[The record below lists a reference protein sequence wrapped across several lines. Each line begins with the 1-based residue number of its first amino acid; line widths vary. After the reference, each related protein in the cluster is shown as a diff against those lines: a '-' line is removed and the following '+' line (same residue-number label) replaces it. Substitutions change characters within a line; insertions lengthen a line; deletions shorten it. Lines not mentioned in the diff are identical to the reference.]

1 MKSARNIA
9 RYIFA
14 PILVVAGLI
23 LVAYAQNLS
32 SNPNASIGDVT
43 RINRRGESSTVIELP
58 GSGINEVI
66 ADEFVS
72 RYLEWKREF
81 LSAEIGRRQWEFY
94 ARHPS
99 FLLTITVSEDMGGG
113 ARTNQYQWNET
124 DEMISATITLGSQID
139 KGFPEPAY
147 YPVINALKPT
157 LSSPKI
163 GGRIL
168 AAAKIAHEFGH
179 LNRAVNATGA
189 LYRLQSRL
197 TPVYNTIF
205 QNNGFDTE
213 DPRLIEVAREMGG
226 TPVEIQADGEY
237 WGEVNAM
244 QYLGE
249 RISKE
254 SHRRWFVSRFKENI
268 KRYATCRER
277 FQSLINRNDFISSRG
292 R

>member
-1 MKSARNIA
+1 MKSARNA
-9 RYIFA
+9 LYIFA
-14 PILVVAGLI
+14 PILVVVLPI
-23 LVAYAQNLS
+23 HVAYAHNFF
-32 SNPNASIGDVT
+32 SNWNAPLGDVT
-43 RINRRGESSTVIELP
+43 GINRDGESSAVIERP
-58 GSGINEVI
+58 GGGIKEVI
-66 ADEFVS
+66 ADEFIS

-81 LSAEIGRRQWEFY
+81 LSTEIGRRQWEFY

-99 FLLTITVSEDMGGG
+99 FLVTITVSEDVGGG
-113 ARTNQYQWNET
+113 ARTNQYQWDES
-124 DEMISATITLGSQID
+124 DEMTSATITLGSQID

-157 LSSPKI
+157 ASSPRI

-179 LNRAVNATGA
+179 LNRAVSASGA

-197 TPVYNTIF
+197 TPVYNSIF

-277 FQSLINRNDFISSRG
+277 FQSLINRNDFISSRS